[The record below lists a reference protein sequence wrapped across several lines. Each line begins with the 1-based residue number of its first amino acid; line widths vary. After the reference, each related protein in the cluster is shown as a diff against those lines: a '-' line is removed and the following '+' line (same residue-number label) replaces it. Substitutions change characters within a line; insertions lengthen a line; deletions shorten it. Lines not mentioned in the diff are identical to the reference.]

1 MPRRASLALLL
12 LALAAPLRAQSAAP
26 EPAAWTDT
34 ALTATVER
42 LTAGF
47 HGEVGVYVRNL
58 RTGASVA
65 LRADEEFPTASMI
78 KVPLLLTLYDQVEHG
93 ILDLDARV
101 AYPDTLHYRYG
112 ESTDVVGYM
121 AAGDTLPLS
130 ELAFLMLTVS
140 DNFASLWIQGL
151 LGGGGTVN
159 SWLEAHGFEHTRVN
173 SRSPGREAARSTFG
187 WGQTSPREIASA
199 LVMIRQ
205 GRAVSPRASEAMYR
219 MLSNSYWKQ
228 QALSQIPPTVQ
239 AASKQGFVD
248 RSRSEVLL
256 VNAPAGDYVLAIIT
270 RNQTDESYLPENEG
284 HRLIRAVSRAVYQHF
299 NPTDPWRPAAP

>member
-1 MPRRASLALLL
+1 MPRFSSLL
-12 LALAAPLRAQSAAP
+12 LAGLALLAAPLGAQQTA
-26 EPAAWTDT
+26 PAAWTDT
-34 ALTATVER
+34 ALQSTLDS
-42 LTAGF
+42 LTRGF
-47 HGEVGVYVRNL
+47 HGEVGIYVRHL
-58 RTGASVA
+58 GTGASAA

-78 KVPLLLTLYDQVEHG
+78 KVPLLLTLYQQVEEG
-93 ILDLDARV
+93 KLDLEARV
-101 AYPDTLHYRYG
+101 PYPDTLHYRYG
-112 ESTDVVGYM
+112 EATDVVGYM
-121 AAGDTLPLS
+121 APGDTLPLS

-151 LGGGGTVN
+151 LGGGTVVN
-159 SWLEAHGFEHTRVN
+159 EWLQAHGFEHTRVN
-173 SRSPGREAARSTFG
+173 SRTPGREQARSTFG
-187 WGQTSPREIASA
+187 WGQTSPREIATA

-205 GRAVSPRASEAMYR
+205 GQAVSPRASEAMYR

-256 VNAPAGDYVLAIIT
+256 VNAPGGDYVLAVIT
-270 RNQTDESYLPENEG
+270 RDQADESYGQDNEG

-299 NPTDPWRPAAP
+299 NPADPWRPALP